1 MIREFSAGGAVV
13 RRFQGRPFMACVL
26 VKRGTVRALPK
37 GHIEDGESAAEAAL
51 REVWEETGLRAEIEE
66 KLDDVRYWYVRGRG
80 APRVFKQVSF
90 FLCRYRSGSLRDY
103 DPKEVDGAEWIPLDE
118 APRLLAYPGER
129 RIAEAAVARISD
141 GR

>member
-13 RRFQGRPFMACVL
+13 RRFQGRPFLACVL

-37 GHIEDGESAAEAAL
+37 GHIEAGESAADAAL
-51 REVWEETGLRAEIEE
+51 REVWEETGLRAEVEE

-80 APRVFKQVSF
+80 GPRVFKQVSF
-90 FLCRYRSGSLRDY
+90 FLCRYLSGSLRDY

-118 APRLLAYPGER
+118 APELLAYPGER
-129 RIAEAAVARISD
+129 RIAEGALARISD
-141 GR
+141 P

>member
-13 RRFQGRPFMACVL
+13 RRFQGRPFLACVL

-37 GHIEDGESAAEAAL
+37 GHIEAGETAADAAL
-51 REVWEETGLRAEIEE
+51 REVWEETGLRAEIDH

-80 APRVFKQVSF
+80 GPRVFKQVSF
-90 FLCRYRSGSLRDY
+90 FLCRYLSGSLRDY
-103 DPKEVDGAEWIPLDE
+103 DPKEVAGAEWIPLDE

-129 RIAEAAVARISD
+129 RIAQAALARISD
-141 GR
+141 P

>member
-13 RRFQGRPFMACVL
+13 RRFQGRPFLACVL

-37 GHIEDGESAAEAAL
+37 GHIEKGEAAADAAL
-51 REVWEETGLRAEIEE
+51 REVWEETGLRAEVEE

-80 APRVFKQVSF
+80 GPRVFKQVSF
-90 FLCRYRSGSLRDY
+90 FLCRYLSGSLRDY

-129 RIAEAAVARISD
+129 RIAEAALARISD
-141 GR
+141 P